1 MHANNL
7 IEYFQIVSTQKMLA
21 VVIIVT
27 VNGPGVHL
35 RPRVNFFLETLA
47 ETICF
52 TLFPLNWHQLH

>member
-1 MHANNL
+1 
-7 IEYFQIVSTQKMLA
+7 MLA

-52 TLFPLNWHQLH
+52 TLFPLNWRQLH